1 MWRSKKL
8 PKKFYVYLENIEIR
22 QQAWRK
28 QNGLIQRRTHYDVN
42 NIHYTGRN
50 LNITPVYMF
59 M

>member
-1 MWRSKKL
+1 MWRSKKF
-8 PKKFYVYLENIEIR
+8 PTKFYVYLENIEIR

-28 QNGLIQRRTHYDVN
+28 QNGLIQRRTYYDVN